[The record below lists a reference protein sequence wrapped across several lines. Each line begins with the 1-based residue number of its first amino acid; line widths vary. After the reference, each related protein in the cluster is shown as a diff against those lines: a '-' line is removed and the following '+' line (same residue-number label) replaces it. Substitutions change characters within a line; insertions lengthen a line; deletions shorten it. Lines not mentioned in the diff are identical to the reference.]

1 MDSIVSILGILP
13 LLQISSSVDFGI
25 PVSKAAWRSVKF
37 LLYMMS

>member
-13 LLQISSSVDFGI
+13 LQISSSVDFGI
-25 PVSKAAWRSVKF
+25 PVSNAAWRSVKF